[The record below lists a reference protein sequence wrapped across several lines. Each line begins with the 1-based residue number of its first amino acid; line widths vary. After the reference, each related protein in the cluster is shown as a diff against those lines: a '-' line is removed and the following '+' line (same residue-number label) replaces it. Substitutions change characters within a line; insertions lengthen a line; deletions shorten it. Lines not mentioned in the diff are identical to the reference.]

1 MHSLNEELHR
11 AVEELNVAN
20 ETLEQRVQERT
31 TELTSTNEEL
41 QRTNAELPRQVRR
54 RLAAE
59 EEAGDYARQQEI
71 INRVIKAGNESQDLT
86 SALASMLDN
95 ALTLMGFDGGAV
107 YLLDSGRE
115 AAELQYA
122 SPASSEILQ
131 TIPRTSAHIAQIY
144 RGEPEFVD
152 DVPTNSSL
160 TYHPSAATTAHIPLT
175 SKEAVTGHYVVL
187 GTLPHHFSS
196 TEKELLVALGREAG
210 TVIARMQAEEDLR
223 ASVRYARSLIE
234 VSLDPL
240 VTISAEGKIT
250 DVNQA
255 TEMATGFSREEL
267 IGSDFSNYFT
277 EPAAAKTGYKRVFT
291 FGYVKDYPLAIRHK
305 SGSITDV
312 LYNATIFMN
321 DSGEIQ
327 GVFAAAR
334 DITEQ
339 KQTQDAL
346 NEANEEVRLLY
357 KQLQSTNEE
366 LTRHSQHLAELIA
379 ERTSQLRD
387 AERLAGIGET
397 AAMIGHDLRN
407 PLQGLQY
414 IVDLQKLRF
423 ERITPEKRGAKDW
436 KEEEALFDR
445 ISEQVFYTDKIVADL
460 QDYARPIAPETEAVA
475 IGSLINDVLASL
487 PHTDHVRIISD
498 VSDLAVTADSHLMH
512 RVLANLILNALQA
525 MPERGTLTIN
535 ASTCDDAVAI
545 NVRDTGL
552 GIPEEM
558 KDKLFSP
565 LITGKAKGTGL
576 GLAVVKRI
584 VDAHGGTI
592 TFESA
597 EGKGTTFTVTLPSR
611 GG

>member
-1 MHSLNEELHR
+1 
-11 AVEELNVAN
+11 
-20 ETLEQRVQERT
+20 
-31 TELTSTNEEL
+31 
-41 QRTNAELPRQVRR
+41 
-54 RLAAE
+54 
-59 EEAGDYARQQEI
+59 
-71 INRVIKAGNESQDLT
+71 
-86 SALASMLDN
+86 
-95 ALTLMGFDGGAV
+95 
-107 YLLDSGRE
+107 
-115 AAELQYA
+115 
-122 SPASSEILQ
+122 
-131 TIPRTSAHIAQIY
+131 
-144 RGEPEFVD
+144 
-152 DVPTNSSL
+152 
-160 TYHPSAATTAHIPLT
+160 
-175 SKEAVTGHYVVL
+175 
-187 GTLPHHFSS
+187 
-196 TEKELLVALGREAG
+196 
-210 TVIARMQAEEDLR
+210 
-223 ASVRYARSLIE
+223 
-234 VSLDPL
+234 
-240 VTISAEGKIT
+240 
-250 DVNQA
+250 
-255 TEMATGFSREEL
+255 
-267 IGSDFSNYFT
+267 
-277 EPAAAKTGYKRVFT
+277 
-291 FGYVKDYPLAIRHK
+291 
-305 SGSITDV
+305 
-312 LYNATIFMN
+312 MN

-487 PHTDHVRIISD
+487 PHTDHVRILSD